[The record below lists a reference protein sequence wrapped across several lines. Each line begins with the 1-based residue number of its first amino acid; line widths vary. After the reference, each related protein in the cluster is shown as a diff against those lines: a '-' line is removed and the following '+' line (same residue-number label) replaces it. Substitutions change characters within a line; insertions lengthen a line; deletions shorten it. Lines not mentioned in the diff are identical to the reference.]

1 MIIDQ
6 LIVAFKAEG
15 ADKLLNTID
24 TISKKVVSATNKAIM
39 EEARLENIRA
49 RTAKVK
55 SQQEQQEKIA
65 KAKIENINI
74 STLQKEY
81 NFERKVNKDKE
92 VARKKEETA
101 RKKQIGE
108 MLKNQHNDMLAEQKK
123 QKDLEKRGKELG
135 KILDSQDKAKQAQ
148 IEEEKRNEVEKEKS
162 RKKALVQSQ
171 KDQEQR
177 DKQRAKKEKE
187 YQKLW
192 MGLLK
197 ERDREESKQAKARE
211 KEQIARQKAEAKA
224 IRDSA
229 IATKLKIAG
238 TASLLYGIGRSAFG
252 ALKWTDNKTINA
264 TRRVASYVGAGMS
277 GARVEGLEGSLAR
290 WGGQQGEG
298 LGTVRS
304 INAQL
309 GAMRFG
315 DTSLVETLGKFGI
328 GGIGT
333 QSTPTDVLKAVMRRV
348 QTLGKDSAE
357 SFALMSAMN
366 FSDAMMKIMQE
377 GDEKALER
385 EGVMLSVEEKIL
397 KTNQESFNAVK
408 ELEKATLDIAEKTNF
423 IRDIRNLLIKQFPNA
438 AASLDLATSVG
449 GGLVAGGVMNRVSKW
464 LSPMNATNPSLAK
477 GSPSWLS
484 RVIPYAKNPYVLGG
498 VAIAGGTYAA
508 WNAYNRY
515 GKDMGIDPNDYNT
528 IMAHQNAMYAQGQ
541 SGMHAT
547 QAVRDIIDLFK
558 DKPSNTQQPNVSNL
572 GIDIQGNLIGTPE
585 NAMTYLNFG
594 TK

>member
-65 KAKIENINI
+65 RAKIENLNI

-135 KILDSQDKAKQAQ
+135 KILDAQDKAKQSQ
-148 IEEEKRNEVEKEKS
+148 IEEEKRYEGEKEKS

-197 ERDREESKQAKARE
+197 ERDREEAKQAKARE
-211 KEQIARQKAEAKA
+211 KEQIERQKAEAQA

-348 QTLGKDSAE
+348 QTLGKDSSE
-357 SFALMSAMN
+357 SFALMSAMG

-377 GDEKALER
+377 GDEKALEQ

-449 GGLVAGGVMNRVSKW
+449 GGIALGGILKYISNWKS
-464 LSPMNATNPSLAK
+464 SNIAPSLTGNLAK
-477 GSPSWLS
+477 STGKGFLLRGLS
-484 RVIPYAKNPYVLGG
+484 KGLGMG
-498 VAIAGGTYAA
+498 LLTEGAMAFSDIAI
-508 WNAYNRY
+508 
-515 GKDMGIDPNDYNT
+515 KSKGINPNDYNT
-528 IMAHQNAMYAQGQ
+528 IMAYKNAMYAQGQ
-541 SGMHAT
+541 SAMHAT
-547 QAVRDIIDLFK
+547 QAIREIIDLFK
-558 DKPSNTQQPNVSNL
+558 GKPSNTQQPNVSNL
-572 GIDIQGNLIGTPE
+572 GIDIQGNLTGTPE

>member
-65 KAKIENINI
+65 RAKIENLNI

-135 KILDSQDKAKQAQ
+135 KILDAQDKAKQSQ
-148 IEEEKRNEVEKEKS
+148 IEEEKRYEVEKEKS

-197 ERDREESKQAKARE
+197 ERDREEAKQAKARE
-211 KEQIARQKAEAKA
+211 KEQIERQKAEAQA

-309 GAMRFG
+309 GAMKFG

-348 QTLGKDSAE
+348 QTLGKDSSE
-357 SFALMSAMN
+357 SFALMSAMG

-397 KTNQESFNAVK
+397 KTNQESFDAQR
-408 ELEKATLDIAEKTNF
+408 ELVKATLEISEKLNPL
-423 IRDIRNLLIKQFPNA
+423 RELRNLFFKQFPNA

-449 GGLVAGGVMNRVSKW
+449 GGVALGGILKYISNWRSSNTA
-464 LSPMNATNPSLAK
+464 LSLTGNLAK
-477 GSPSWLS
+477 STGKGFLLRGLS
-484 RVIPYAKNPYVLGG
+484 KGLGIG
-498 VAIAGGTYAA
+498 LLTEGAMAFSDMAIES
-508 WNAYNRY
+508 
-515 GKDMGIDPNDYNT
+515 KGIDPNDYHT
-528 IMAHQNAMYAQGQ
+528 FMSYKSAMYAQGL
-541 SGMHAT
+541 SAMNAT
-547 QAVRDIIDLFK
+547 QAIREIIDLFK
-558 DKPSNTQQPNVSNL
+558 DKPSNTQQPNVSSLEFNRQEN
-572 GIDIQGNLIGTPE
+572 IIGLPE

>member
-39 EEARLENIRA
+39 EEARLENVRA

-55 SQQEQQEKIA
+55 SQQEKIA
-65 KAKIENINI
+65 RAKIENLNI

-135 KILDSQDKAKQAQ
+135 KILDAQDKAKQSQ
-148 IEEEKRNEVEKEKS
+148 VEEEKRYEVEKEKS

-211 KEQIARQKAEAKA
+211 KEQIARQKAEAQA

-290 WGGQQGEG
+290 WGGQLGEG

-333 QSTPTDVLKAVMRRV
+333 QSNPTDVLKAVMRRV
-348 QTLGKDSAE
+348 QTLGKDSSE
-357 SFALMSAMN
+357 SFALMSAMG

-397 KTNQESFNAVK
+397 KTNQESFNSVR

-449 GGLVAGGVMNRVSKW
+449 GGIAAGGLLKYISNWRS
-464 LSPMNATNPSLAK
+464 SNTTPSLSGNLSKLTGK
-477 GSPSWLS
+477 GFLLRSFS
-484 RVIPYAKNPYVLGG
+484 KG
-498 VAIAGGTYAA
+498 VGMGLLIEGAMAFSDMAI
-508 WNAYNRY
+508 
-515 GKDMGIDPNDYNT
+515 KSKGIDPNNYST

-541 SGMHAT
+541 SAMQTT
-547 QAVRDIIDLFK
+547 QAIRDIIDLFK
-558 DKPSNTQQPNVSNL
+558 GKPSNTQQPNVSNL

>member
-65 KAKIENINI
+65 RAKIENINI

-135 KILDSQDKAKQAQ
+135 KILDAQDKAKQSQ
-148 IEEEKRNEVEKEKS
+148 IEEEKRYEVEKEKS

-177 DKQRAKKEKE
+177 DKQRAKREKE

-197 ERDREESKQAKARE
+197 ERDREEAKQAKARE
-211 KEQIARQKAEAKA
+211 KEQIARQKAEAQA

-309 GAMRFG
+309 GAMKFG

-348 QTLGKDSAE
+348 QTLGKDSSE
-357 SFALMSAMN
+357 SFALMSAMG

-438 AASLDLATSVG
+438 AASLDLVTSVG
-449 GGLVAGGVMNRVSKW
+449 GGFATGGILKYISDVLAGSK
-464 LSPMNATNPSLAK
+464 STPSLSGNLSKLTGK
-477 GSPSWLS
+477 GFLLRSLS
-484 RVIPYAKNPYVLGG
+484 KG
-498 VAIAGGTYAA
+498 VGIGLLTEGAMAFSDMAI
-508 WNAYNRY
+508 
-515 GKDMGIDPNDYNT
+515 KSKGIDPNDYSA
-528 IMAHQNAMYAQGQ
+528 IMAHNNAMYAQGQ
-541 SGMHAT
+541 SAMNAT
-547 QAVRDIIDLFK
+547 QAIRDMIDLFK
-558 DKPSNTQQPNVSNL
+558 GKPSNTQQPNVSNL

>member
-39 EEARLENIRA
+39 EEARLETQRA
-49 RTAKVK
+49 KTAKVR

-65 KAKIENINI
+65 RAKIENINI

-81 NFERKVNKDKE
+81 NFERRVNKDKE

-135 KILDSQDKAKQAQ
+135 KILDAQDKAKQSQ
-148 IEEEKRNEVEKEKS
+148 VEEEKRYEVEKEKS

-197 ERDREESKQAKARE
+197 ERDREEAKQAKARE
-211 KEQIARQKAEAKA
+211 KEQIERQKAEAQA

-252 ALKWTDNKTINA
+252 ALKWTDNKAINA

-290 WGGQQGEG
+290 WGGQLGEG
-298 LGTVRS
+298 LGTVRG

-315 DTSLVETLGKFGI
+315 DTSLVETLGRFGI

-333 QSTPTDVLKAVMRRV
+333 QSTPTDVLKAIMRRV
-348 QTLGKDSAE
+348 QTLGKDSSE

-397 KTNQESFNAVK
+397 KTNQESFNSVR

-438 AASLDLATSVG
+438 AASLDLVTSVG
-449 GGLVAGGVMNRVSKW
+449 GGVAAGGIAKW
-464 LSPMNATNPSLAK
+464 LSNLWSPKASPSPLMPK
-477 GSPSWLS
+477 GSPSWLARS
-484 RVIPYAKNPYVLGG
+484 ATFAKHPYVLGG
-498 VAIAGGTYAA
+498 VAIAGGTYAT
-508 WNAYNRY
+508 WNA
-515 GKDMGIDPNDYNT
+515 GKGHEEATAKFLTPGAEIQSAWGHEFAKNLSERVSSAIESLGKMGVGGWNFGGLTTPPINSP
-528 IMAHQNAMYAQGQ
+528 
-541 SGMHAT
+541 
-547 QAVRDIIDLFK
+547 QAVENSREFYQ
-558 DKPSNTQQPNVSNL
+558 T
-572 GIDIQGNLIGTPE
+572 IGTR
-585 NAMTYLNFG
+585 
-594 TK
+594 

>member
-39 EEARLENIRA
+39 EEARLETQRA
-49 RTAKVK
+49 KTASLLKK
-55 SQQEQQEKIA
+55 TEIQEKLA
-65 KAKIENINI
+65 LFKIENEKSKSSLKILNAEAKKD
-74 STLQKEY
+74 SDLSK
-81 NFERKVNKDKE
+81 RKIKN
-92 VARKKEETA
+92 KKEEDDYFNKA
-101 RKKQIGE
+101 NKVRQRQLIEQQKAHQQRDAQRKK
-108 MLKNQHNDMLAEQKK
+108 
-123 QKDLEKRGKELG
+123 R
-135 KILDSQDKAKQAQ
+135 
-148 IEEEKRNEVEKEKS
+148 EV
-162 RKKALVQSQ
+162 
-171 KDQEQR
+171 
-177 DKQRAKKEKE
+177 E
-187 YQKLW
+187 YQKWWEKALA
-192 MGLLK
+192 K
-197 ERDREESKQAKARE
+197 RDREEARQAKARE
-211 KEQIARQKAEAKA
+211 KEIANRSKLEAQA
-224 IRDSA
+224 MRDSA

-290 WGGQQGEG
+290 WGGQPGEG

-309 GAMRFG
+309 GAMKFG

-348 QTLGKDSAE
+348 QTLGKDSSE
-357 SFALMSAMN
+357 SFALMSAMG

-408 ELEKATLDIAEKTNF
+408 ELEKSTLDIAEKTNF

-449 GGLVAGGVMNRVSKW
+449 GGVA
-464 LSPMNATNPSLAK
+464 
-477 GSPSWLS
+477 
-484 RVIPYAKNPYVLGG
+484 LGG
-498 VAIAGGTYAA
+498 ILKYISNWRSSNTALSLTGSLSKSTGTGFLLRGLSKGLGVGLLGEGAMAISDIAI
-508 WNAYNRY
+508 
-515 GKDMGIDPNDYNT
+515 KSKGIDPNNYST
-528 IMAHQNAMYAQGQ
+528 IMAHKNAMYAQGQ
-541 SGMHAT
+541 SAMNAT
-547 QAVRDIIDLFK
+547 QAIRDIIDLFK
-558 DKPSNTQQPNVSNL
+558 DKPSNTQQPNVSSLEFNRQEN
-572 GIDIQGNLIGTPE
+572 IIGLPE

>member
-65 KAKIENINI
+65 RAKIENINI

-135 KILDSQDKAKQAQ
+135 KILDAQDKAKQSQ
-148 IEEEKRNEVEKEKS
+148 IEEEKRYEVEKEKS

-197 ERDREESKQAKARE
+197 ERDREEAKQAKARE
-211 KEQIARQKAEAKA
+211 KEQIARQKAEAQA

-309 GAMRFG
+309 GAMKFG

-348 QTLGKDSAE
+348 QTLGKDSSE
-357 SFALMSAMN
+357 SFALMSAMG

-397 KTNQESFNAVK
+397 KTNQESFDAQR
-408 ELEKATLDIAEKTNF
+408 ELIKATLEISEKLNPL
-423 IRDIRNLLIKQFPNA
+423 RELRNLFFKQFPKA

-449 GGLVAGGVMNRVSKW
+449 GGVAAGGIMKW
-464 LSPMNATNPSLAK
+464 LSNLLIPKASPLMPKS
-477 GSPSWLS
+477 SPSWIS
-484 RVIPYAKNPYVLGG
+484 RAIPYAKNPYVLGG
-498 VAIAGGTYAA
+498 LAIAGGTYAA
-508 WNAYNRY
+508 WNA
-515 GKDMGIDPNDYNT
+515 GKGHEEATAKFLTPGAEIQSAWGHEFAKNLSERISSAIDSLGKMGVGGWNFGGLTTPPVN
-528 IMAHQNAMYAQGQ
+528 
-541 SGMHAT
+541 SP
-547 QAVRDIIDLFK
+547 QAVENSREFYQ
-558 DKPSNTQQPNVSNL
+558 N
-572 GIDIQGNLIGTPE
+572 IGTR
-585 NAMTYLNFG
+585 
-594 TK
+594 